1 MTKVRINHSYVKG
14 KCDLSISTNG
24 FQFSTYTALTE
35 NDLKLIIRTCR
46 QWLNDKDRKEHDKYT
61 IENEIKSYI

>member
-24 FQFSTYTALTE
+24 FHFFTFTDLSS

-46 QWLNDKDRKEHDKYT
+46 QWLNDKEKGEHPKYT
-61 IENEIKSYI
+61 IENEIKSYF

>member
-14 KCDLSISTNG
+14 KCDLGISTNG
-24 FQFSTYTALTE
+24 FQFSTFTALSN

-46 QWLNDKDRKEHDKYT
+46 QWLNDKEKGEHPKYT
-61 IENEIKSYI
+61 IENEIKSYV